1 MSSCGRDVPPI
12 ALRRPGRARFV
23 WEQGARVKF
32 HYTQPDHA
40 ELILAESTFC
50 VSIEPGR
57 AGHGLYATTVQPRS
71 MSDDKLRDLLFA
83 RGRPEGFVEG
93 VVVLRDDALSWK
105 RYSHRKYVHPSAPGG
120 QARPFPRSRWG
131 RHTPHGNLAVV

>member
-1 MSSCGRDVPPI
+1 M
-12 ALRRPGRARFV
+12 

-40 ELILAESTFC
+40 ELILAKSIFY
-50 VSIEPGR
+50 VSAEPGR

-83 RGRPEGFVEG
+83 RGRPESFVEG
-93 VVVLRDDALSWK
+93 VVVLREDALSWE
-105 RYSHRKYVHPSAPGG
+105 RYSHRKYIHPSAPG
-120 QARPFPRSRWG
+120 ARLDLSLALVG
-131 RHTPHGNLAVV
+131 VGIRHLGTWLWSDGIFVPSKSS